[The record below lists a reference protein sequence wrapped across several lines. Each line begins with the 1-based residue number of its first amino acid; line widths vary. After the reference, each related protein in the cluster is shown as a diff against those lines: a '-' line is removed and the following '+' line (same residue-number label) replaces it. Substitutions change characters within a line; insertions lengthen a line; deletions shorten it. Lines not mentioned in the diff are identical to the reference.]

1 MSLILVYLFLCHLSK
16 YVCFYV
22 AYLSMFVFM
31 SLILLCLFLC
41 HLSYYVCF
49 YVTYLTMFVFM
60 SLILICLFQMGS
72 NQLGSEGPLELL
84 RAIEKNDICTVKE
97 LDLSVCIV

>member
-1 MSLILVYLFLCHLSK
+1 
-16 YVCFYV
+16 
-22 AYLSMFVFM
+22 MFVFI